1 MNTTVIANTNPLI
14 ELRDF
19 TFRFKKDNLGNK
31 RANVELR
38 VPVPSPEGLA
48 QILTDGGKPLELLGD
63 IVADFVRSQVAG
75 YVGDTENLNQENFPA
90 DKFDFV
96 FLANLPKEDRRSAA
110 IAKEVWEAF
119 TKDYILVMPARTGKS
134 EQAVATAADIFL
146 KKLAPVKTN
155 KKVVEKLKEQLS
167 IYSETENAEQFEEV
181 LSFLVKRADAY
192 LAADDVVYTADMI

>member
-1 MNTTVIANTNPLI
+1 MNAAVIANTNSLI

-75 YVGDTENLNQENFPA
+75 YVGDTENVNQENFPA

>member
-1 MNTTVIANTNPLI
+1 MNTAVIANTNPLI

-19 TFRFKKDNLGNK
+19 IFRFKKDNLGNK

-48 QILTDGGKPLELLGD
+48 QILTEGGKPLELLGD

-75 YVGDTENLNQENFPA
+75 YVGDMESVNQENFPD

-110 IAKEVWEAF
+110 IAKEIWEAF

-134 EQAVATAADIFL
+134 EQAIATAADIFL
-146 KKLAPVKTN
+146 KKMTPVKTN
-155 KKVVEKLKEQLS
+155 KKVLEKLKEQLS